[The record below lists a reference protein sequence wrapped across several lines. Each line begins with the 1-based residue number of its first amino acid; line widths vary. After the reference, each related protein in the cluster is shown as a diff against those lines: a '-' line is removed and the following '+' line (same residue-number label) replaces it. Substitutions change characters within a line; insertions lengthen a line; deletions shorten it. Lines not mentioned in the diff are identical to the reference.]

1 MRGAGEWEKCFQTGA
16 VKAGKR
22 AGRLCGG
29 LCFVAGYLMKNKEMI
44 VEMGGAFFEKTQLR
58 WSSGL
63 RNVLWT
69 YINR

>member
-1 MRGAGEWEKCFQTGA
+1 MRDAKEWEKCFQTGA
-16 VKAGKR
+16 VKAGMR
-22 AGRLCGG
+22 AGRLCGRR
-29 LCFVAGYLMKNKEMI
+29 CFVAGYLMKNKEMI
-44 VEMGGAFFEKTQLR
+44 VEMGGAFFEKMQLR